1 MEVHHHRS
9 DKKQSK
15 AEKKRKKEEK
25 EAKRTEKEYRR
36 RKHKEKRAQREIEKN
51 RHLFLEEQQENP
63 PRNVLTAN
71 SMRAAVEG
79 IEAAIYDL
87 GGVGGTGKKKKIPI
101 KDVLRVTKMVAAALF
116 VDDDVDDFIHNYLQD
131 FRFDTVAVDLIMKA
145 VQTLNTAYDRSADIL
160 GRENVEC
167 EYARTCTTPF
177 HQPSTYKE
185 AAPLLPAGDSS
196 DDVNPLIIDEEADG
210 SDVDTTEEAEEN
222 NRENQEKAARIKKR
236 MLDEENDKIQT
247 WTPVKNDVCFYMLNT
262 LPTEDEATEDEAMED
277 DDVVGGGFSPSHRP
291 TAYDTPPPR
300 EEHVFRIP
308 VGIPPSARRV
318 GRINN
323 NAGRPL
329 RAAAF
334 LARQRE
340 QLQRLTTGGFDS
352 SFSSTEE
359 DFLNDSNYEPVTT
372 DFGSDSEF
380 DIEEVRR
387 LRRV

>member
-1 MEVHHHRS
+1 MDIHHHRS

-15 AEKKRKKEEK
+15 AEKKRKREEK
-25 EAKRTEKEYRR
+25 EAKRTDRQ
-36 RKHKEKRAQREIEKN
+36 RKRKEKRAQHEIEKF
-51 RHLFLEEQQENP
+51 RRLLLEEQQENP

-87 GGVGGTGKKKKIPI
+87 GGVGRTGKKIPI

-116 VDDDVDDFIHNYLQD
+116 ADDVEDFIHNYLQD
-131 FRFDTVAVDLIMKA
+131 FRFDTVAVDLIVEA
-145 VQTLNTAYDRSADIL
+145 VETLNTAYERSADIL

-167 EYARTCTTPF
+167 EYVRTCTTPF

-185 AAPLLPAGDSS
+185 AAPLSPAPS
-196 DDVNPLIIDEEADG
+196 DVDTTNPLIIDEEADG
-210 SDVDTTEEAEEN
+210 SDVDTTNPLIIDEEAEEN
-222 NRENQEKAARIKKR
+222 NRENQEKTAQIKKR

-247 WTPVKNDVCFYMLNT
+247 RTPVKNDGCFYMINT
-262 LPTEDEATEDEAMED
+262 SPTEDEATED
-277 DDVVGGGFSPSHRP
+277 DDVVGGGFSLPHRP
-291 TAYDTPPPR
+291 TAYDTPSPR
-300 EEHVFRIP
+300 EQHVFRIP
-308 VGIPPSARRV
+308 VGTPPSARRV
-318 GRINN
+318 GRRTNN

-329 RAAAF
+329 RVAAI

-352 SFSSTEE
+352 SFSSTEQ
-359 DFLNDSNYEPVTT
+359 DFFNDDNYEPVTT

-387 LRRV
+387 LRV